1 MGGDEVSLE
10 CWLSDPKI
18 VKWAKEKYPKAE
30 NPVEELQAYWLNNV
44 QKMVTTNGR
53 KSMVWEEA
61 YVNGT
66 KLDSDTIV
74 QIWQYRVNGNNAMIL
89 ARELQGLTIEVSIPM
104 IGLRVGDGAVVS
116 C

>member
-1 MGGDEVSLE
+1 MSGDEVSLE

-18 VKWAKEKYPKAE
+18 VKWAKENYPKAE

-53 KSMVWEEA
+53 KSMMWEEA

-89 ARELQGLTIEVSIPM
+89 ARELQGKISSPL
-104 IGLRVGDGAVVS
+104 IG
-116 C
+116 